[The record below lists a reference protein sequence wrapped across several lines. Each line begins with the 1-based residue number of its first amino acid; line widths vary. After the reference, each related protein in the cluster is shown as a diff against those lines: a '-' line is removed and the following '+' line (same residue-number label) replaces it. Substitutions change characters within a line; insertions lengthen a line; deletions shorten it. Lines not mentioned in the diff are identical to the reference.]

1 MSNTFFFFP
10 LFLHRA
16 SQFDHICDIC
26 SQTWTFAEMHV
37 MLDDYR
43 VFTYDSTSD
52 VFSHPFG
59 QLESLSTVWRDLRDC
74 TNFKTGY
81 FNLVSRNANLT
92 MGLKGIG
99 FDILFWFYDLTRTI
113 KQNMKSYYTK

>member
-1 MSNTFFFFP
+1 MYSLYFFLLSFFFYTGHHS
-10 LFLHRA
+10 L
-16 SQFDHICDIC
+16 IIYV
-26 SQTWTFAEMHV
+26 TFAPRHGHLPKYSSYG

-81 FNLVSRNANLT
+81 FNLFSRNANLT
-92 MGLKGIG
+92 LGLKGRLRYL
-99 FDILFWFYDLTRTI
+99 ILYYNSTNYKT
-113 KQNMKSYYTK
+113 KYMKS

>member
-1 MSNTFFFFP
+1 MYNFFLVFFP
-10 LFLHRA
+10 PTGHHSL
-16 SQFDHICDIC
+16 IIYV
-26 SQTWTFAEMHV
+26 TFAPGHQYLPKYSSYG

-81 FNLVSRNANLT
+81 FNLFSRYSNLT
-92 MGLKGIG
+92 LGLKGRFG
-99 FDILFWFYDLTRTI
+99 NLFLALQLNLQPKLSTRR
-113 KQNMKSYYTK
+113 K